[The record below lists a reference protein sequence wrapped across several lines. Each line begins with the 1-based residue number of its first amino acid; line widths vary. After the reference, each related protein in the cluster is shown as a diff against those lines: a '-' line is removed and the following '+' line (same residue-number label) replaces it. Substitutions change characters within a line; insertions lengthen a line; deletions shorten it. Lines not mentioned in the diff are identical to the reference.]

1 LGAILLDGLLLI
13 VPVLFLHWRIPNP
26 GRTASIA
33 TQLGTW
39 SFLVFFHV
47 YCVGRWGGSPGKLLM
62 GLRIVRADLS
72 PAGWLEA
79 WRREAPGL
87 AVSLI
92 SNAVYVYSL
101 LHIPASV
108 YDHLTVAERLE
119 MTAAAGGIAHRA
131 STWLS
136 YVWIL
141 SELVVL
147 LTNRRRRALHDFVAG
162 TVVVQTEREP
172 S

>member
-1 LGAILLDGLLLI
+1 LDGLLI
-13 VPVLFLHWRIPNP
+13 MMPVLFLHWQFHNP
-26 GRTASIA
+26 GRTASVA
-33 TQLGTW
+33 MQLGTW
-39 SFLVFFHV
+39 TFLVFVHV
-47 YCVGRWGGSPGKLLM
+47 YCVARWGGSPGKLLM
-62 GLRIVRADLS
+62 GLRIVRADLN
-72 PAGWLEA
+72 PAGWIEA

-87 AVSLI
+87 VVNLI
-92 SNAVYVYSL
+92 SNAVYVHSL
-101 LHIPASV
+101 LQIPANV
-108 YDHLTVAERLE
+108 YNHLTGAERHE
-119 MTAAAGGIAHRA
+119 MTAAVSGIASRA

-136 YVWIL
+136 YAWIL